1 MLFEN
6 KPIKLAMP
14 DAEVLYF
21 PCFFDLKESAM
32 LLGQLKE
39 KIAWQQDTIKFYGK
53 TIPLPRLTAW
63 YGDEGKNYQYSGIK
77 MQPQMWNEELLL
89 IKHKIEQVANN
100 QFNSV
105 LLNFYRNGQDSMAW
119 HADDEP
125 ELGKNPV
132 IASVSFGQERLF
144 KFKHRKNTDLKA
156 QITLENGSLLLMA
169 GQTQHYWLHQI
180 PKSTR
185 TMKDRINLTFRTIKS
200 VA

>member
-1 MLFEN
+1 
-6 KPIKLAMP
+6 MP

-21 PCFFDLKESAM
+21 PCFFDLEESAT
-32 LLGQLKE
+32 LFGQLKE
-39 KIAWQQDTIKFYGK
+39 KIAWQQDAIKFYGK
-53 TIPLPRLTAW
+53 IIPLPRLTAW

-77 MQPQMWNEELLL
+77 MQPKAWNEELLL
-89 IKHKIEQVANN
+89 IKHRIEQVSGN

-105 LLNFYRNGQDSMAW
+105 LLNLYRHGQDSMAW

-144 KFKHRKNTDLKA
+144 KFKHRKNADLKA

-200 VA
+200 FA